1 MHCQTSTPSRSCRA
15 LAWRVRST
23 VGTGAQLISSN
34 SLTVVVGTASKFNPG
49 VQISAQQALPKS
61 AEIDLGTSNYS
72 LAGLVLDQAA
82 LTDLAGV
89 KALTLQSASTINL
102 YGTLNLGQ
110 TDPATGQ
117 PVNNSLTFDSA
128 GLVEMGT
135 SGTATFTAGQVIFEN
150 TLGSGTVP
158 TLPPVAG
165 TTLAVNAID
174 VLGPKTGFSNA
185 QITLGTGAVTL
196 TGFGAVD
203 LRSTGQIVATGNG
216 GSLTVESP
224 LTLDAPRIGAG
235 TLGTD
240 ANGVTKLNTVAYA
253 ITAVDNPANPG
264 TYYPITFTNSSGTT
278 PPLSPA
284 LLGSSLTVTGSSVT
298 INTDVAL
305 PGGTFTANA
314 GGNIV
319 VGPQGVIDVSGQA
332 VEFVDVLATIGGG
345 AINLTSA
352 SGGISIQA
360 GAVLNVGDL
369 ADAGALNQTS
379 AGTLTLSAPTGGV
392 TVAPGTLQ
400 GQGMTA
406 IRPALLRLIRMRSA
420 LRRRRPTTPSRRR
433 WWRAAS
439 TRAGTSALAPAIS
452 L

>member
-1 MHCQTSTPSRSCRA
+1 
-15 LAWRVRST
+15 
-23 VGTGAQLISSN
+23 
-34 SLTVVVGTASKFNPG
+34 
-49 VQISAQQALPKS
+49 
-61 AEIDLGTSNYS
+61 
-72 LAGLVLDQAA
+72 
-82 LTDLAGV
+82 
-89 KALTLQSASTINL
+89 
-102 YGTLNLGQ
+102 
-110 TDPATGQ
+110 
-117 PVNNSLTFDSA
+117 
-128 GLVEMGT
+128 MGT
-135 SGTATFTAGQVIFEN
+135 SVTATFTAGQVIFEN

-185 QITLGTGAVTL
+185 QITLGAGAVTL

-278 PPLSPA
+278 PPLPPA

-406 IRPALLRLIRMRSA
+406 DTSGSFALDTNALSPTSAQTYDALAAALVAGGFNKSWDIRARSGDIFMTGLTRARNRITKPATKPALVREETKCRGGGDR
-420 LRRRRPTTPSRRR
+420 
-433 WWRAAS
+433 
-439 TRAGTSALAPAIS
+439 GVGG
-452 L
+452 